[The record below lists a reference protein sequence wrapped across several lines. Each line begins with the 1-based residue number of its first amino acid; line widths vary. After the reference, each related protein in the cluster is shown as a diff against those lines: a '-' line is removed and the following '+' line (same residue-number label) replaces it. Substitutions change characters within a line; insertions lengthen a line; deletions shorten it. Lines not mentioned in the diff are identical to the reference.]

1 MSGHLELGPNQRPDI
16 RRKIVLVGDCSCG
29 KTSLLMVYGN
39 NRLPE
44 VVYLPN
50 CSALICVA
58 AASSFDIHTHSLICS
73 PSQESRY
80 IPVVFDYVTNRR
92 FDGKIVQVAFW
103 DTISQ
108 DEGDRLRSLAYLE
121 SHAILLVFSVDFP
134 ESLENIRE
142 KWWPEV
148 TQFGKGTP
156 LVVVATKTD
165 LREDDK
171 TRRILGAQGQMPVTS
186 KQGEEV
192 AREIGAKY
200 IECSAKTGGAGGV
213 HARSAGEHGV

>member
-44 VVYLPN
+44 
-50 CSALICVA
+50 
-58 AASSFDIHTHSLICS
+58 
-73 PSQESRY
+73 ESRY